1 MGQPYHQ
8 KKYSSSRNPYSRRS
22 ARRRRR
28 RRYGLFG
35 IPFSTLFLGL
45 FLLTAVIFICSLT
58 LGKSK
63 EIQNG
68 EGGVK
73 TIFSSQSQEK
83 EPVTSEPKKVIMID
97 SGHGGNDPGCIK
109 ENPDRDIYEKDI
121 NLAIAK
127 KLKSILEANGYQVI
141 MTRDTDSFLE
151 LDERVALSNEKH
163 PDIFVSI
170 HQNALENDTISNG
183 IETHYYDLPN
193 LDSRLLAQTIQR
205 FIVESTSARDRGTCN
220 DSELYV
226 LKNNTVPCCLVETGF
241 LSAAEEGKKLL
252 DSEYQEKIA
261 QGIAKGIQNY
271 MEKTKN
277 K

>member
-1 MGQPYHQ
+1 MGQTYHQ
-8 KKYSSSRNPYSRRS
+8 KKYSSSRNPYSRRP

-35 IPFSTLFLGL
+35 IPFSTLFLAF
-45 FLLTAVIFICSLT
+45 FLLTAVIAVCFLNV
-58 LGKSK
+58 GKSK
-63 EIQNG
+63 KIQSA

-73 TIFSSQSQEK
+73 TILSSQSQTK
-83 EPVTSEPKKVIMID
+83 QSAISERRKVIMID

-109 ENPDRDIYEKDI
+109 ENPGKDVYEKDV

-127 KLKSILEANGYQVI
+127 KLKSILEENGYQVI
-141 MTRDTDSFLE
+141 MTRDTDTALG
-151 LDERVALSNEKH
+151 LDERVALSSQKH
-163 PDIFVSI
+163 PDLFVSI
-170 HQNALENDTISNG
+170 HQNALENDTVSNG
-183 IETHYYDLPN
+183 IETHYYDLPG

-205 FIVESTSARDRGTCN
+205 FVVESTSARDRGTCN

-226 LKNNTVPCCLVETGF
+226 LKNNTVTSCLIETGF
-241 LSAAEEGKKLL
+241 LSASEEGNKLL
-252 DSEYQEKIA
+252 DSEYQKKIA

-271 MEKTKN
+271 MEKINN